1 MYICIHIWTICT
13 CTHVVVCPLF
23 PLLSCCQS
31 VVIWHIGH
39 SPLCSHDKRLQSETI
54 TTHLVSLPNIYYTMQ
69 VCVHCPLCV
78 CVCVYMYMYYA
89 CVCLYCYIIVFI
101 LDMHIVCVYIVA
113 SCTVCW
119 SLEWFEWIIGLTLK
133 MDPYKHDVYHLH
145 ILMRLS

>member
-1 MYICIHIWTICT
+1 MVDTCTSVYIWTTCT

-69 VCVHCPLCV
+69 ACVHCPLCV
-78 CVCVYMYMYYA
+78 CMYVHVLCVCVS
-89 CVCLYCYIIVFI
+89 VLLIHNIIVFI
-101 LDMHIVCVYIVA
+101 LDRHSECVYILLHHVLY
-113 SCTVCW
+113 V
-119 SLEWFEWIIGLTLK
+119 GLLNGLNGLL
-133 MDPYKHDVYHLH
+133 D
-145 ILMRLS
+145 

>member
-1 MYICIHIWTICT
+1 MCIY
-13 CTHVVVCPLF
+13 VYV
-23 PLLSCCQS
+23 
-31 VVIWHIGH
+31 
-39 SPLCSHDKRLQSETI
+39 
-54 TTHLVSLPNIYYTMQ
+54 
-69 VCVHCPLCV
+69 LCV
-78 CVCVYMYMYYA
+78 CVCT
-89 CVCLYCYIIVFI
+89 LIIHNIIVFI